1 MATRD
6 PTVEEY
12 AIRFVRKYLKVSAR
26 APPRPAPRA
35 RRPAPRASPVL
46 LAEGKTDAP
55 SRAPRLS
62 RPPR

>member
-46 LAEGKTDAP
+46 LADTDAP
-55 SRAPRLS
+55 SRAPRSFLAAG
-62 RPPR
+62 